1 MGNFAGGGPP
11 ADEEQQKAAF
21 RACLQKNCVPQVQNA
36 GTLSGEKHSLFCIGP
51 PSVLQLRSSNQLGTK
66 FQVVS
71 TGKAETRPDPRN
83 SNLARQTAEADERL
97 LECEQQCAQR
107 CWPDALTKPWLGTV
121 AVDMA
126 GVLEDQFA
134 YKM

>member
-21 RACLQKNCVPQVQNA
+21 RACLQKNCVPQVQN
-36 GTLSGEKHSLFCIGP
+36 
-51 PSVLQLRSSNQLGTK
+51 VLQLRSSNQLGTK

-126 GVLEDQFA
+126 GVLEDQLRTRCESQIP
-134 YKM
+134 

>member
-21 RACLQKNCVPQVQNA
+21 RACLQKNCVPQVQN
-36 GTLSGEKHSLFCIGP
+36 
-51 PSVLQLRSSNQLGTK
+51 VLQLRSSNQLGTK

-126 GVLEDQFA
+126 GVLEDQVKGARGNFGRFS
-134 YKM
+134 